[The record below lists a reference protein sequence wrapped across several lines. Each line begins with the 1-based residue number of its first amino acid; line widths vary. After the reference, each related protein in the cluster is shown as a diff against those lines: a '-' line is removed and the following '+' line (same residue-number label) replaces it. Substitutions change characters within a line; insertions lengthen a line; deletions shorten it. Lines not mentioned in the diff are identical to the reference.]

1 MSSTLRLSII
11 MVLLLATA
19 ALGLV
24 AYNAYLPKPA
34 VQVAQKAAPPPVTS
48 AYFVAAHVL
57 PAGTLARDED
67 FTVRS
72 APPENV
78 PSGAILDSPDAKA
91 GLRGS
96 LIRKFLDTGSPVTAQ
111 DVLRPR
117 DRGFLASVLA
127 PDTRAISINVDPES
141 GVSGLIWPGD
151 YVDVVL
157 TQMNDKTD
165 ARASLAG
172 ETVLHNA
179 RVIAVDQEI
188 VEGAPAN
195 NAAAG
200 RVTHTVSLQLSPDQ
214 VKKIAV
220 ARELGKLSLAIRAA
234 VDTRDASTMSGC
246 DVSQEIAR
254 QSAIAGQ
261 TTTVVVY
268 TGGDKA
274 KEYSVKKNDTAGAL
288 FNCDASRDVAPQAAT
303 VAGLSSD
310 KAKEQQ

>member
-1 MSSTLRLSII
+1 MSSALRLSII

-19 ALGLV
+19 ALGLT
-24 AYNAYLPKPA
+24 AYNAYLPKPV
-34 VQVAQKAAPPPVTS
+34 VQVTQNAPAPVTS
-48 AYFVAAHVL
+48 GYFVAAHPL

-67 FTVRS
+67 FAVRS
-72 APPENV
+72 APSDSV
-78 PSGAILDSPDAKA
+78 PSGAILDSPDAKT

-96 LIRKFLDTGSPVTAQ
+96 LVRKFLDTGNPVTAE

-172 ETVLHNA
+172 ETVLQNV
-179 RVIAVDQEI
+179 RVIAINQEI
-188 VEGAPAN
+188 VQGAPAN

-200 RVTHTVSLQLSPDQ
+200 KETHTVSLQLAPDQ

-220 ARELGKLSLAIRAA
+220 AKDLGKLSLAIRAA
-234 VDTRDASTMSGC
+234 VDTRDAATMLGC

-254 QSAIAGQ
+254 QSEIASQ
-261 TTTVVVY
+261 STTVVVY
-268 TGGDKA
+268 TGDKA
-274 KEYSVKKNDTAGAL
+274 KEYSVKKHDTAAAL
-288 FNCDASRDVAPQAAT
+288 FNCDASQEVAPQAAT
-303 VAGLSSD
+303 VAGLSGD
-310 KAKEQQ
+310 KTKE